1 MSLANNPLKQYFR
14 RPSIYL
20 KLPSGGIGYP
30 AGALNKTD
38 TGELPIYPMTAIDE
52 ITSKTPDALFNGS
65 AIVEIIKSCVPDIR
79 DPWSIP
85 STDLD
90 AILIAIRSA
99 AQGNDMEI
107 ESECPSCK
115 EVATYAI
122 NLIGIL
128 QTMKP
133 GDYTKEL
140 QTGDLFIKFRP
151 LTYREMNQASMAQF
165 EIQKMFSTMDA
176 LPEEERTK
184 KTQEAIVKIT
194 EVTMAVLAQTIE
206 YVRTPKMNID
216 FINTTSVEGFDG
228 GKLFGQA
235 VVIRKISKFIAGT
248 DEDQLIP
255 IPVFYDL
262 ESKKILPDS
271 LPPELR
277 EEYKSITLS
286 A

>member
-20 KLPSGGIGYP
+20 KLPSGGVGYP
-30 AGALNKTD
+30 VGALNKSE

-52 ITSKTPDALFNGS
+52 ITSKTPDALFNGT
-65 AIVEIIKSCVPDIR
+65 AIVEIIRSCVPDIK

-99 AQGNDMEI
+99 AQGNEMEI
-107 ESECPSCK
+107 ESTCTSCK
-115 EVATYAI
+115 EIATYAI
-122 NLIGIL
+122 NLIGML

-140 QTGDLFIKFRP
+140 QISDLSIKFRP
-151 LTYREMNQASMAQF
+151 LIYREMNQAAMAQF
-165 EIQKMFSTMDA
+165 EIQKMFASMDD

-194 EVTMAVLAQTIE
+194 EITMAVLAQTIE
-206 YVRTPKMNID
+206 YVKTPTITVSETEFILD
-216 FINTTSVEGFDG
+216 FLQNCDKNVYIEVRDYHAKLKDSTQIKPQKIKCIHCQHEYEQAIVINVTDF
-228 GKLFGQA
+228 FG
-235 VVIRKISKFIAGT
+235 
-248 DEDQLIP
+248 
-255 IPVFYDL
+255 
-262 ESKKILPDS
+262 
-271 LPPELR
+271 
-277 EEYKSITLS
+277 
-286 A
+286 